1 MTYRAPDEDEAR
13 AILDAMDA
21 AEEGLGPGR
30 GQLVFAI
37 DTKDGTQAR
46 GFLVSITE
54 PPGGFTLADEEKH
67 HTELQYADVVQIT
80 ILGYD

>member
-1 MTYRAPDEDEAR
+1 MNYRAPDEDEAR

-37 DTKDGTQAR
+37 DKKDGTEAR

-54 PPGGFTLADEEKH
+54 PPGGFTLGDDDQR
-67 HTELQYADVVQIT
+67 HTEMQYADVARIT

>member
-37 DTKDGTQAR
+37 DKKDGTQAR

-54 PPGGFTLADEEKH
+54 PPGGFTLGAAQKS
-67 HTELQYADVVQIT
+67 HTELQYADVAQIT